1 MLIDKKN
8 SKNRLKIEKVDYYVH
23 DENIFKKSKDVIIIS
38 KSACYSD
45 LLITKVFQPPN

>member
-8 SKNRLKIEKVDYYVH
+8 SRKILKIDKDDYDVH
-23 DENIFKKSKDVIIIS
+23 DENIFEKLKDVIIIS

-45 LLITKVFQPPN
+45 LLNH